1 MAGPAAVTPTGEL
14 RSLARRFNGPSMST
28 EPLRLD
34 EAGALFP
41 YVNTTSA
48 WVHRCA
54 KRLLEL
60 DPALDPPAA
69 MHTVDDMATS
79 SRWRLMLPEAVAE
92 ALYADNP
99 HAGPLSFVTRD
110 TSRR

>member
-1 MAGPAAVTPTGEL
+1 MPTQ
-14 RSLARRFNGPSMST
+14 
-28 EPLRLD
+28 PLQLD

-41 YVNTTSA
+41 YVNATST

-54 KRLLEL
+54 KRMLEL
-60 DPALDPPAA
+60 DPSLDPLAA

-92 ALYADNP
+92 ALYADHP
-99 HAGPLSFVTRD
+99 SAGPLALGHRAKPS
-110 TSRR
+110 S